1 MAIIGYARV
10 STTGQSL
17 EQQLIA
23 LAECEKVFHEQV
35 SGSKTD
41 RPQLQAMLEFARS
54 GDVLKVTKLDRLAR
68 NTRHLLEI
76 TDQLHAK
83 GVTLQIQNLGIDT
96 ATPTGKLMLTMIGA
110 IATFE
115 REIMLERQAE
125 GIALA
130 KAKGVYKGRKPT
142 ARAKQADIMRLLKLK
157 VPKAEIARQLA
168 VSLSSIHRVIRME
181 HSD

>member
-1 MAIIGYARV
+1 M
-10 STTGQSL
+10 
-17 EQQLIA
+17 
-23 LAECEKVFHEQV
+23 
-35 SGSKTD
+35 
-41 RPQLQAMLEFARS
+41 
-54 GDVLKVTKLDRLAR
+54 TKLDRLAR

-142 ARAKQADIMRLLKLK
+142 AIEKRDEVLHLLAQGLPKTVVAKRLG
-157 VPKAEIARQLA
+157 I
-168 VSLSSIHRVIRME
+168 STSSVYRIR
-181 HSD
+181 